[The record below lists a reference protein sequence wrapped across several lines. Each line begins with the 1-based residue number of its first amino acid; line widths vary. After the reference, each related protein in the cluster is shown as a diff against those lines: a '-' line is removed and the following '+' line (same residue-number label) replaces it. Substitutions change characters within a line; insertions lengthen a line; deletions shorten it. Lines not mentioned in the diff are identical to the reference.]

1 MSLHDYYVE
10 KAAVEASGS
19 LSVPDNWALDYINI
33 GRVRDILEAV
43 DDDAGGFV
51 TVNEVNTFTRSRP
64 WNWRYSL
71 SLQAHE
77 AFSLICTLAF
87 SAG

>member
-1 MSLHDYYVE
+1 MALHDYYVE

-71 SLQAHE
+71 SL
-77 AFSLICTLAF
+77 SKRTRLSRL
-87 SAG
+87 SVL